1 MMTPSKTAGIRALPA
16 LAAALWILLLP
27 KAPLQ
32 AAAITDL
39 RIGSDSE
46 YVRLVLE
53 FDQAV
58 MPAPAYTIAGSRLQ
72 ITLAGIANA
81 LPAGPAAEHPGIRRL
96 DVLPQGG
103 ATVIDA
109 VFAFPPADVK
119 AFTLTDPHRFIVD
132 AYRPAPLSAGA
143 GRVDGP
149 AADGAGLGADR
160 PVPGGRAL
168 PDAST
173 GHGILER
180 LLAPLIVA
188 TSIILIGFVILVWI
202 GGRKRSAEPIRIGP
216 LPPINDPL
224 IDRIDE
230 AVQEH
235 LELNHQIDTL
245 ARVAR
250 LSHQKSELLAQRL
263 DDVIAALEAGGHK
276 AGGNNGH

>member
-1 MMTPSKTAGIRALPA
+1 MTGIRTLPA
-16 LAAALWILLLP
+16 LAAALLILLVST
-27 KAPLQ
+27 APLQ
-32 AAAITDL
+32 AAAIRDL
-39 RIGSDSE
+39 RIGSDTE

-72 ITLAGIANA
+72 ITLADIANA
-81 LPAGPAAEHPGIRRL
+81 LPDGPAVEHPGIRRL
-96 DVLPQGG
+96 DVLLQGG

-143 GRVDGP
+143 GRVEGP
-149 AADGAGLGADR
+149 AADGAELDAAG

-173 GHGILER
+173 GHGVLER
-180 LLAPLIVA
+180 MLAPLIVA

-202 GGRKRSAEPIRIGP
+202 GGRKRLAEPIRIGP
-216 LPPINDPL
+216 LPPIKDPL

-230 AVQEH
+230 AIEEH
-235 LELNHQIDTL
+235 LALNHQIDTL
-245 ARVAR
+245 TTVAR

-263 DDVIAALEAGGHK
+263 DDVIAALEEGGNN